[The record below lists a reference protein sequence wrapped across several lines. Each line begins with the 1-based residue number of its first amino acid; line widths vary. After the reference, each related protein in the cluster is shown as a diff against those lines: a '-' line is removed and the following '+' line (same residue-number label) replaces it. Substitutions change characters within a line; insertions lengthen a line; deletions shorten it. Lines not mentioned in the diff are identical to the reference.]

1 VPHVFTLEGLT
12 TTQLAGLSTAPVVT
26 FPPAGSPL
34 APHAAIVGPT
44 RVATPVF
51 GPGGTPQ
58 MYRRRYPAR
67 GPVCDYCDPHY
78 FTVMTGGQQVIP
90 PRPQLGDAADFLQRQ
105 NPVVAGLIM
114 VGGAIAAGALLSG
127 YGVWLYKKAGERSS
141 GGWGGSDT
149 ALNKVEADIQ
159 KLKRQM
165 GFDPTSAEIRKM
177 DTLKRKWNREHAKL
191 VAR

>member
-12 TTQLAGLSTAPVVT
+12 TTQLAGLSASPVVT

-67 GPVCDYCDPHY
+67 GPVCDYCDPNY
-78 FTVMTGGQQVIP
+78 FTVMNGGQQVIP
-90 PRPQLGDAADFLQRQ
+90 PRPQLGDAADFLHRQ

-127 YGVWLYKKAGERSS
+127 YGVWLYKKSSERSS
-141 GGWGGSDT
+141 GWGGSDT
-149 ALNKVEADIQ
+149 ELTKVEGEIQ
-159 KLKRQM
+159 RLKRQM
-165 GFDPTSAEIRKM
+165 GFDPTPAETRKM
-177 DTLKRKWNREHAKL
+177 RALKAKAAKL
-191 VAR
+191 YAR